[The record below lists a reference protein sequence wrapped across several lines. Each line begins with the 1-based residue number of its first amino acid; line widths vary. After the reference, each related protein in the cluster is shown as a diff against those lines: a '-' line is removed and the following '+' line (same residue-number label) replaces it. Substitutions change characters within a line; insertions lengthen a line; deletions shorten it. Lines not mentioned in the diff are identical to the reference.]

1 VGRNLQLG
9 IESNWQLQYS
19 DSFPAVTFLNDAA
32 GNPIYEKIVEIQVP
46 TVFDKPIIAVSITT
60 TVPVGKIWKYAGYL
74 SRSLTTGLG
83 ASFTGNRERLFLRK
97 FNLIVFDDLNINYLL
112 SIQVPEWFINAT
124 IAIYQYE
131 GTDTSKVDDDL
142 ARIESKI
149 DFINAILGD

>member
-1 VGRNLQLG
+1 VRNLQLAL
-9 IESNWQLQYS
+9 ESNWQLQYS
-19 DSFPAVTFLNDAA
+19 ESFPAVSFVNNSA
-32 GNPIYEKIVEIQVP
+32 GNPIYEKITEIQVP
-46 TVFDKPIIAVSITT
+46 TVFDKPIIAVSVNT

-83 ASFTGNRERLFLRK
+83 ASFIGNRERLFLEK

-149 DFINAILGD
+149 DSLNQILGD